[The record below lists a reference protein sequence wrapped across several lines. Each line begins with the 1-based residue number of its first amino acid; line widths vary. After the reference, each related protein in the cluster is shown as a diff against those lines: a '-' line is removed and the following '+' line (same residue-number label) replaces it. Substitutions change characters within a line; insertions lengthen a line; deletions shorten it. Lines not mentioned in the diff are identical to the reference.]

1 MMNNII
7 SSMLILST
15 MVNAYSQVD
24 EYGIVVYA
32 ATAAGTVAAIAAAEK
47 GISIL
52 LIEPENNVGGM
63 VTGGLSHNDYG
74 DRTMIGGTA
83 LEFYRKVADH
93 YNMPIYYWRGPEPHV
108 GKRIFRQWLN
118 EADVSLIFGKHLLE
132 VHKKEGQIKEI
143 VLSDESIVRGKVFI
157 DASYEAEADK
167 AVQGYGFRLIVTD
180 EEGNKEPIS
189 KPEGYDPSY
198 FELIKRYYEVHP
210 GAGNMVHLWPTLP
223 NGKTDMNSS
232 GPISTNVV
240 NGLNWEYPEADFDR
254 KQKIWQEIKVYTE
267 GLLYF
272 LSNDLSVPE
281 HIRRDRSG

>member
-1 MMNNII
+1 MNTII

-32 ATAAGTVAAIAAAEK
+32 ATAAGTVAACAAAEK

-74 DRTMIGGTA
+74 DRTVIGGTA

-108 GKRIFRQWLN
+108 GERIFRQWLN

-157 DASYEAEADK
+157 DASYEGEADK

-254 KQKIWQEIKVYTE
+254 KQEIWQEIKVYTE

>member
-7 SSMLILST
+7 SSMLILAT

-47 GISIL
+47 GISVL
-52 LIEPENNVGGM
+52 LIEPGNNVGGM

-74 DRTMIGGTA
+74 DRTMIGGMA

-254 KQKIWQEIKVYTE
+254 KQEIWQEIKVYTE